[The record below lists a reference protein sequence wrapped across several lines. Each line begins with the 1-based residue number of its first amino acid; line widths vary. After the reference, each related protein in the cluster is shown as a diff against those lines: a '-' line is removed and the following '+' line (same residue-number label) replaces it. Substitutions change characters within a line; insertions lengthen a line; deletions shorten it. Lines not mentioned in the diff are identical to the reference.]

1 MLVYQ
6 RVNGRI
12 SQTIYPWM
20 NYHFPQFFFLMAINA
35 GPYPIPRET
44 PKNILLGMYIYIYV
58 YKVIHIISI
67 SIYIYLRSNIQYL
80 KSISIPI
87 YIYIYTYIYVYI
99 SLSLYLY
106 LYISLSLYL
115 YLYLYLYISLY
126 VPWYRHY
133 WWVHFPHLL
142 ASYPTYIPMISGL
155 WYTRNTLLPRAA
167 AGWVA
172 SRLGWVRRWRRH
184 AVEGAAV
191 DISGDCFAVVG
202 V

>member
-1 MLVYQ
+1 M
-6 RVNGRI
+6 RGH
-12 SQTIYPWM
+12 TP
-20 NYHFPQFFFLMAINA
+20 FPER
-35 GPYPIPRET
+35 P
-44 PKNILLGMYIYIYV
+44 PKTFCWVCIYIYM
-58 YKVIHIISI
+58 YTKSYILYLYLY
-67 SIYIYLRSNIQYL
+67 IYIYLRSNIQYL
-80 KSISIPI
+80 KSIYL

-106 LYISLSLYL
+106 LYISLSL

-155 WYTRNTLLPRAA
+155 WYARNTLLPRAA